1 MNKIKKI
8 DLKDNYNCIP
18 NNVKK
23 IIKQTEKSIC
33 EIRIK
38 MNSIKNK
45 FTSGNGFFCK
55 IPFPNENNKL
65 PVLITDYNSFENS
78 IFMNNDKIKF
88 SLNKNKISHEI
99 LVDNFRKFY
108 LDEINNIAILEIK
121 ESDNLDINLFLE
133 IDDKIF
139 GNKINV
145 IINKEPIYLIYNSQ
159 GKNLKYS
166 FGEINYINN
175 LENVIFSC
183 PIESESLGCP
193 IISLK
198 TNKTIGIQNLIN
210 KSNQNICIGENFKFL
225 IENFYKNK
233 GISFNLV
240 DEILLKYKLEIN
252 NNKIRIFGSKFVENN
267 KGICKISINGKQKE
281 LCEFYEIKNCKPG
294 KDDILEIK
302 LTGVIK
308 ITNASWMFCGC
319 TELLSLSDIS
329 KWNSKDIINM
339 SHMFEGCKNLKNI
352 NELLLFNTNKVKDM
366 SYMFYECTSLESLNV
381 IGRWDTNDVQNISYM
396 FYKCTSLKSLKY
408 ISKWK
413 TEKVT
418 NMSYLFAG
426 CSSLLFLPDISIWN
440 TENITDMSYMFFKCS
455 SLSYLPDISKW
466 KTGNVGTM
474 KNMFTG
480 CLSLTS
486 FPDISNWNINKVI
499 NIKNIFSGCLS
510 LSLLPNITNLDLII
524 GCAVDNMFEGTM
536 SLISSHY

>member
-1 MNKIKKI
+1 MNKIKEI

-18 NNVKK
+18 NQVKK

-33 EIRIK
+33 EIKIK
-38 MNSIKNK
+38 MNSIKSK
-45 FTSGNGFFCK
+45 FISGNGFFCK
-55 IPFPNENNKL
+55 IPFPNENNTL
-65 PVLITDYNSFENS
+65 PVLIIDYNSFENS
-78 IFMNNDKIKF
+78 LFMNNDKIKF

-99 LVDNFRKFY
+99 LVDNNRKFY
-108 LDEINNIAILEIK
+108 LDEINNIAIIEIK
-121 ESDNLDINLFLE
+121 QSDNLDINLFLE
-133 IDDKIF
+133 IDEKIF

-145 IINKEPIYLIYNSQ
+145 IINKDPIYLIYNSQ
-159 GKNLKYS
+159 GKILKYS

-198 TNKTIGIQNLIN
+198 TNKIIGIQNLIN
-210 KSNQNICIGENFKFL
+210 NSNQNFCIGENFKFL
-225 IENFYKNK
+225 IVNFYKNK
-233 GISFNLV
+233 GLNINIT
-240 DEILLKYKLEIN
+240 DEILLKYKIKIN
-252 NNKIRIFGSKFVENN
+252 NNKIRILGSKFVENN

-281 LCEFYEIKNCKPG
+281 LCEFYEKNSEIVG
-294 KDDILEIK
+294 DDILEIK
-302 LTGVIK
+302 LTGVNK
-308 ITNASWMFCGC
+308 ITNASWMFRGC
-319 TELLSLSDIS
+319 SELLSLSNIS
-329 KWNSKDIINM
+329 KWNSQDLINM
-339 SHMFEGCKNLKNI
+339 SHMFEGCNNLKNI
-352 NELLLFNTNKVKDM
+352 NELLLLNTHKVKDM
-366 SYMFYECTSLESLNV
+366 SFIFYECTSLESLSF
-381 IGRWDTNDVQNISYM
+381 IGKWDTNNAENMSYM
-396 FYKCTSLKSLKY
+396 FYKCSSLKSSKY

-440 TENITDMSYMFFKCS
+440 TENVTDMSYMFFKCL
-455 SLSYLPDISKW
+455 SLSCLPDISKW

-499 NIKNIFSGCLS
+499 NIKNIFAGCLS
-510 LSLLPNITNLDLII
+510 LSVLPNITNLDLII
-524 GCAVDNMFEGTM
+524 GCAIDNMFEGTM
-536 SLISSHY
+536 SLMSSHY

>member
-1 MNKIKKI
+1 MNKIKEI

-18 NNVKK
+18 NKVKK

-33 EIRIK
+33 EIKIK

-45 FTSGNGFFCK
+45 FISGNGFFCK

-65 PVLITDYNSFENS
+65 PVLITNYNSFENS
-78 IFMNNDKIKF
+78 ILMNNGKIKF
-88 SLNKNKISHEI
+88 SLNKNKINREI
-99 LVDNFRKFY
+99 LIDNNRKFY
-108 LDEINNIAILEIK
+108 LDESNNSAIIEIK
-121 ESDNLDINLFLE
+121 ESDNLDIHLFLDLDE
-133 IDDKIF
+133 RIF
-139 GNKINV
+139 GNTINA
-145 IINKEPIYLIYNSQ
+145 IMNKEPIYLIYNSQ
-159 GKNLKYS
+159 GKNVKYS

-193 IISLK
+193 VISLK
-198 TNKTIGIQNLIN
+198 TYKIIGIQNSID
-210 KSNQNICIGENFKFL
+210 KSHQKYYIGKKFRFL

-233 GISFNLV
+233 GVNNHP
-240 DEILLKYKLEIN
+240 DEILLKYKIN
-252 NNKIRIFGSKFVENN
+252 TNTNKIRILGNKFVENN
-267 KGICKISINGKQKE
+267 KEILKISISEKKQE
-281 LCEFYEIKNCKPG
+281 LREFFEIKNFELNENN
-294 KDDILEIK
+294 ILEIK
-302 LTGVIK
+302 LTGVNK
-308 ITNASWMFCGC
+308 ISNASWMFCGC

-339 SHMFEGCKNLKNI
+339 GHMFEGCKNLKNI
-352 NELLLFNTNKVKDM
+352 NELLLLNTNKVKDM
-366 SYMFYECTSLESLNV
+366 SYMFYECTSLESLNFS
-381 IGRWDTNDVQNISYM
+381 GRWDMNNVENISYM
-396 FYKCTSLKSLKY
+396 FYKCISLKSLKY

-413 TEKVT
+413 TGKVT

-426 CSSLLFLPDISIWN
+426 CSSLLYLPDISNWN
-440 TENITDMSYMFFKCS
+440 TDNVTDMSYMFFKCS

-466 KTGNVGTM
+466 KTGNVGTL

-499 NIKNIFSGCLS
+499 NVKNIFAGCLS
-510 LSLLPNITNLDLII
+510 LSVLPNITNLDLII
-524 GCAVDNMFEGTM
+524 GCDIANMFEGAI